1 MSYFDVD
8 NHGQLTGKQE
18 QEQNRIRLFLAIY
31 NHKWLTAKQ
40 LGVIGWPKQ
49 NKDARRVSAFRF
61 IKTAIAD
68 GLLLDRKIEKVGGT
82 IAVLSHKGAL
92 WMLERGYR
100 VIGADKWGNFESAN
114 WSPPSNYF
122 HDFMINEFLTVELFL
137 VAERHMNSES
147 YLLNDSC
154 KTLEYRHINERELK
168 KTNKLAQVPDGLF
181 WDEAT
186 RADYGDDYMPTMFI
200 ECESYRKT
208 GAKMRKMMTE
218 TAKREKYDNEIK
230 LELWLHPIELEKNE
244 SKHIKINQ
252 SSTIFI
258 YDVQQRD
265 ERGFKIDHR
274 KRLISAFRQLFNERL
289 RWDATIGKEEITLYF
304 APFDSKTMQFLN
316 QDSVKIERPKKIDI
330 FQR

>member
-1 MSYFDVD
+1 MSYFDD
-8 NHGQLTGKQE
+8 ENHGQLDGKQE
-18 QEQNRIRLFLAIY
+18 QERNRIRLFLAIY

-61 IKTAIAD
+61 IKSAIAD

-82 IAVLSHKGAL
+82 IAVLSRKGAL

-100 VIGADKWGNFESAN
+100 VIGADKWGNFDSAN

-137 VAERHMNSES
+137 VSENHLNSES
-147 YLLNDSC
+147 YLMNDSS
-154 KTLEYRHINERELK
+154 KALEYRHINERELK

-181 WDEAT
+181 WDEAE
-186 RADYGDDYMPTMFI
+186 RVYYGDGMPRMFI

-218 TAKREKYDNEIK
+218 TARRAKGEDIK
-230 LELWLHPIELEKNE
+230 LELWLHPIELEQNE
-244 SKHIKINQ
+244 SKHIKISQ
-252 SSTIFI
+252 SSTRFI

-265 ERGFKIDHR
+265 ERGFKIDHK
-274 KRLISAFRQLFNERL
+274 KRLVSAFRQIFKERT
-289 RWDATIGKEEITLYF
+289 RWDVTIGDQEEITLYF
-304 APFDSKTMQFLN
+304 SPFDSKTMQFLDW
-316 QDSVKIERPKKIDI
+316 DSVTIERPKKLDI